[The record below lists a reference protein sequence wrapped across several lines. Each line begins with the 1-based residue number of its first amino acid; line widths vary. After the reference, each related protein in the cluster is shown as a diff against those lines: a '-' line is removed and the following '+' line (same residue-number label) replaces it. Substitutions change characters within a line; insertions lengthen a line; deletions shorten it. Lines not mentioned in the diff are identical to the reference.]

1 MLRRLP
7 YLLLALLISGVTVL
21 LVQQWL
27 HGRLSHAPG
36 AAVGDGSTS
45 AFVKVLVAKGNLQLG
60 SLVRPDGVR
69 WQTWPKAD
77 LDVTYLTDAKAK
89 VTDLVGAVVRQP
101 LASGE
106 PITAAKVVQPGE
118 RGFLAAVLAPGKR
131 AVTINVT
138 TATGMAGFALPGDH
152 VDLILTMVIQ
162 PREKDGPTRY
172 LSETVLGDLRVLGMD
187 QKFVDDKKDPVAP
200 KTASLEVTPK
210 QAEVVAVAS
219 EMGLLSL
226 TLRGLANTEGDDTSS
241 PVTQT
246 WDVEATKL
254 AVAQPLLST
263 GLARRGRTQRTIV
276 VVRGVALSTV
286 ELPSAAPSRS
296 SQRPPETP

>member
-1 MLRRLP
+1 
-7 YLLLALLISGVTVL
+7 VTVL

-27 HGRLSHAPG
+27 HSRLSHPSGAGGSAAPIL
-36 AAVGDGSTS
+36 
-45 AFVKVLVAKGNLQLG
+45 VKVLVANGDLKLG
-60 SLVRPDGVR
+60 SFVRPDGVR
-69 WQTWPKAD
+69 WQNWPKAD
-77 LDVTYLTDAKAK
+77 LDGAYLTDAKAK

-106 PITAAKVVQPGE
+106 PITAAKVVQPGD

-152 VDLILTMVIQ
+152 IDLILTMVIQ
-162 PREKDGPTRY
+162 PREKDAPTRY
-172 LSETVLGDLRVLGMD
+172 LSETVLRDLRVLGMD

-226 TLRGLANTEGDDTSS
+226 TLRSLTDAEGDDSTS

-254 AVAQPLLST
+254 GVARPLLSG
-263 GLARRGRTQRTIV
+263 GLVRRGRAQRTIL
-276 VVRGVALSTV
+276 VVRGVAVSTV
-286 ELPSAAPSRS
+286 ETSSAPPSSPA
-296 SQRPPETP
+296 QRPPETP

>member
-27 HGRLSHAPG
+27 HSRLSHPPG
-36 AAVGDGSTS
+36 AGGGPAPIL
-45 AFVKVLVAKGNLQLG
+45 VKVLVANGGLKVG
-60 SLVRPDGVR
+60 SFVRPDGVR

-77 LDVTYLTDAKAK
+77 LDGAYLTDAKAK

-101 LASGE
+101 LAPGE

-152 VDLILTMVIQ
+152 IDLILTMVIQ
-162 PREKDGPTRY
+162 PREKDAPTRY
-172 LSETVLGDLRVLGMD
+172 LSETVLRDLRVLGMD

-226 TLRGLANTEGDDTSS
+226 TLRSLTNVEGDDSTS

-254 AVAQPLLST
+254 GVARPLIPG
-263 GLARRGRTQRTIV
+263 GLARRGRAQRTIL

-286 ELPSAAPSRS
+286 ETASRPPSP